1 MSLTKEDLKN
11 IKELFVEKFEEIDMK
26 FENLQKI
33 MEINFKLIAKHLE
46 KLEKDVEYLKEQG
59 KLYELTF
66 KKIDKRLESIDKNIL
81 ELRARENLNRDRL
94 DRVEL
99 RVDDVVRVVMNSDSL
114 VKEFCDKEKK
124 GSYTKKK

>member
-1 MSLTKEDLKN
+1 
-11 IKELFVEKFEEIDMK
+11 
-26 FENLQKI
+26 

-46 KLEKDVEYLKEQG
+46 KLENDVEDLKQQG

-66 KKIDKRLESIDKNIL
+66 KRIDKRLESIDKNIL

-114 VKEFCDKEKK
+114 VKGFCDKDQKI
-124 GSYTKKK
+124 GYRKKK